1 MDLYV
6 REVFTEGF
14 WVGGC
19 RVERGGTTST
29 EVINHHDPLN
39 NPLIKPYVLG
49 GMASGGWEE
58 TCFLGRLGMVKALH
72 MQTFPEKVFGAPKT
86 EPKHPLGRYL
96 DVL

>member
-49 GMASGGWEE
+49 GDGIGGLRGNM
-58 TCFLGRLGMVKALH
+58 F
-72 MQTFPEKVFGAPKT
+72 FGQVGNGESPTHANIS
-86 EPKHPLGRYL
+86 
-96 DVL
+96 